1 MTAPQ
6 LTIIQQF
13 ARFMPSYWQTTTRRI
28 TGTEL
33 LDMGYTQWEE
43 EVIDAE
49 RIYRVKV
56 AVVTNQVRR
65 LVRLYQTK
73 GAEVLQR
80 ELDGIATQLIQKATA
95 Q

>member
-1 MTAPQ
+1 MTTPQ
-6 LTIIQQF
+6 VTIIQQF
-13 ARFMPSYWQTTTRRI
+13 ARTMPCYWQTTTRRVK
-28 TGTEL
+28 GAEL

-43 EVIDAE
+43 EVIDAD
-49 RIYRVKV
+49 RIYHVKM